1 MKRIAGTA
9 AVIAVAVTCA
19 RPAAADDQFLAL
31 AGVAGAVL
39 AVGVAGEML
48 DSDTVFIA
56 KGTTQIDA
64 VAGLGFYGLFDGHLP
79 DRQYGLGTLEVRF
92 APIVGVRPIIGVEG
106 TTGGSV
112 YLYGGAMVDVHIGES
127 FTLSPS
133 LAVGYYEPGDT
144 DTLGSSIEFR
154 TGVEAAY
161 SFDNGMRVG
170 VAYQHISNAE
180 IGDVNPGT
188 ETLSLN
194 LSLPLN

>member
-1 MKRIAGTA
+1 M
-9 AVIAVAVTCA
+9 IAVAVTCA

-92 APIVGVRPIIGVEG
+92 APIVGVRPIIGARLPIQQAGEAHQQLTSSKV
-106 TTGGSV
+106 TGKV
-112 YLYGGAMVDVHIGES
+112 VLTV
-127 FTLSPS
+127 
-133 LAVGYYEPGDT
+133 
-144 DTLGSSIEFR
+144 
-154 TGVEAAY
+154 
-161 SFDNGMRVG
+161 
-170 VAYQHISNAE
+170 
-180 IGDVNPGT
+180 
-188 ETLSLN
+188 
-194 LSLPLN
+194 

>member
-1 MKRIAGTA
+1 MNRIAGA
-9 AVIAVAVTCA
+9 AAMIAVAVTCA
-19 RPAAADDQFLAL
+19 RPAAADDQFMAL

-39 AVGVAGEML
+39 AAGVAGEL
-48 DSDTVFIA
+48 LGSETVFIGP
-56 KGTTQIDA
+56 GTNQIDA
-64 VAGLGFYGLFDGHLP
+64 VAGLGFYGLWDGHLP
-79 DRQYGLGTLEVRF
+79 DRQFGLGRLEVRF
-92 APIVGVRPIIGVEG
+92 APVVGVRPIIGVEG
-106 TTGGSV
+106 TTGGSIYV
-112 YLYGGAMVDVHIGES
+112 YGGGMVDVHIGEN

-133 LAVGYYEPGDT
+133 LAVGYYEPGDV
-144 DTLGSSIEFR
+144 DTLGSAIEFR

-161 SFDNGMRVG
+161 SFEGGMRVG

>member
-1 MKRIAGTA
+1 ML
-9 AVIAVAVTCA
+9 AVAVTVA
-19 RPAAADDQFLAL
+19 RPAAADDQFMAL
-31 AGVAGAVL
+31 AGVAGAIL
-39 AVGVAGEML
+39 AAGVAGELL

-56 KGTTQIDA
+56 NGTTQIDA
-64 VAGLGFYGLFDGHLP
+64 VAGLGFYGLFDG
-79 DRQYGLGTLEVRF
+79 DKENRQFGLGTLEVRF

-112 YLYGGAMVDVHIGES
+112 YVYGGAMVDVHIGES

-133 LAVGYYEPGDT
+133 LAVGYYEAGDT
-144 DTLGSSIEFR
+144 DDLGSAIEFR

-161 SFDNGMRVG
+161 AFEGGMRIG
-170 VAYQHISNAE
+170 LAYQHISNAE
-180 IGDVNPGT
+180 IGDENPGT